1 MRFFTQ
7 TEVKIIGLTVAAATA
22 VAVVIT
28 VSVGLAKRHR
38 IASAAAATVQI
49 ESELPYITDIV
60 IPEEFTLTG
69 GERWY
74 FSREPQMRWSK
85 EQIDMF
91 WIDPA
96 EIGIDLMNEKNDEI
110 VRDFVEGLP

>member
-1 MRFFTQ
+1 MRLFSKKEIT
-7 TEVKIIGLTVAAATA
+7 IIGATVAAVTV

-28 VSVGLAKRHR
+28 VTTGLSKREK
-38 IASAAAATVQI
+38 AAFVTGEPDGQQAEV
-49 ESELPYITDIV
+49 PYITDVV

-74 FSREPQMRWSK
+74 FSREPLKQWN
-85 EQIDMF
+85 QDQVDLF

-96 EIGIDLMNEKNDEI
+96 EIGIELMREQTDAVI
-110 VRDFVEGLP
+110 RDFVKEIP